1 MKSFVNKLQKDL
13 LDLQIAIKKDSDEL
27 LKRVKSY
34 ANKDSIAAA
43 GNELE
48 KVVEERLKKF
58 EPTLN
63 KVVNEIRRNAAK
75 AGINV
80 DELETK
86 VRSNVNRATTK
97 LKAEAERRG
106 FTKKTPSSSSKKST
120 TRKAKAPSAK
130 AATRTTK
137 AVTGQSK
144 TPAKKKAK

>member
-1 MKSFVNKLQKDL
+1 MKAFVSKLQKDL
-13 LDLQIAIKKDSDEL
+13 NDLQVAIKKDSDEL
-27 LKRVKSY
+27 VKRVKSY

-43 GNELE
+43 GTELE

-86 VRSNVNRATTK
+86 VRSNVTRATTK
-97 LKAEAERRG
+97 LKAEAEKRG
-106 FTKKTPSSSSKKST
+106 LTTKKAAKSAKKTSAK
-120 TRKAKAPSAK
+120 KAKAPAAK
-130 AATRTTK
+130 AATRTPK
-137 AVTGQSK
+137 K
-144 TPAKKKAK
+144 TAKKA